1 MSLNLSVF
9 YSQLMFTIS
18 CQKNLNSNLWCFD
31 YAFSKDLQV
40 TEEPLMHQATSVI
53 DFILQQK
60 YKKLPK
66 TIEIVFDHLE
76 LYDADVSL
84 EYKEPSLGGSLYCTT
99 QEFVI
104 PIPSQDVWLCPVLT
118 YFYKTPP
125 EKLYVL
131 ITESAE
137 NII

>member
-1 MSLNLSVF
+1 
-9 YSQLMFTIS
+9 MFTIS

-31 YAFSKDLQV
+31 YAFSKDLEV
-40 TEEPLMHQATSVI
+40 IEEPLMHQATSVI

-84 EYKEPSLGGSLYCTT
+84 EYTEPSLGGSLYRTT
-99 QEFVI
+99 QEFVT
-104 PIPSQDVWLCPVLT
+104 PVPSQDVWLCPVLT
-118 YFYKTPP
+118 YFYRTPP

-131 ITESAE
+131 ITESTE
-137 NII
+137 NIM

>member
-1 MSLNLSVF
+1 
-9 YSQLMFTIS
+9 MFTIS
-18 CQKNLNSNLWCFD
+18 CQKNSNSNLWCFD

-40 TEEPLMHQATSVI
+40 KEEPLMHQATNVI

-60 YKKLPK
+60 YKRFPK

-84 EYKEPSLGGSLYCTT
+84 EYKEPSFDGSLYRTT
-99 QEFVI
+99 QEFVL
-104 PIPSQDVWLCPVLT
+104 PVPSQDVWLCPVLT

-131 ITESAE
+131 ITESTDDK
-137 NII
+137 I